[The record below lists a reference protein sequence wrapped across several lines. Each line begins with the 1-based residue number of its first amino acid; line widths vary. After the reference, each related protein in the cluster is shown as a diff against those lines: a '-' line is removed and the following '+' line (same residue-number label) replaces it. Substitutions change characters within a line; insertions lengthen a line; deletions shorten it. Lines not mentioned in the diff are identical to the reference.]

1 MTARTVARHSA
12 CWLASAIWTVSD
24 GPGRLKDELHP
35 VPAEVARA
43 DGTACEEAAVLHL
56 YVHDFNDD
64 WDDDRM
70 PATAMRPAE
79 YLRRRPNWIPPYGDD
94 STLLLLDPQA
104 WWRLDPAIGL
114 AFLAINHFGPLG
126 VLATQLAEAADRLT
140 AGKRA
145 LIRSYIEANE
155 QSYLALEPDGEV
167 TRLSLLMPLPR
178 AMQLS
183 PLPPGNYVGPGD
195 RRAELHNYVETHRDA
210 LRPTDAPYDNN
221 ARLARALQ
229 DIPLPSAGLAAALQQ
244 EAIDG
249 LRLIRTL
256 CPGESMP
263 SWMPSD

>member
-1 MTARTVARHSA
+1 MRRPPHTPDPPDTARR
-12 CWLASAIWTVSD
+12 
-24 GPGRLKDELHP
+24 G
-35 VPAEVARA
+35 
-43 DGTACEEAAVLHL
+43 AAVLYL
-56 YVHDFNDD
+56 YVYDFDDD

-70 PATAMRPAE
+70 PATAMRPAD
-79 YLRRRPNWIPPYGDD
+79 YLRRRPDWIPPYNDD

-183 PLPPGNYVGPGD
+183 PLPPGNYIGPDD
-195 RRAELHNYVETHRDA
+195 RRAELHDYVETHRDA
-210 LRPTDAPYDNN
+210 LRPADAPDDYRS
-221 ARLARALQ
+221 RLARALQ
-229 DIPLPSAGLAAALQQ
+229 DIPLPSNGLASALRQ

-256 CPGESMP
+256 SPNAYMP